1 MALEILPTSTL
12 SELTRPP
19 TIGER
24 REATLKAL
32 FEARVPRRND
42 YALSL
47 NYAFMTTGGTP
58 VYAFDR
64 GVLRAGHYSEDLNSP
79 TPDIRGAFT
88 RPGWYT
94 LGRPRK
100 ATIEWRG
107 KYWVVIRIDRADDKE
122 GAQ

>member
-1 MALEILPTSTL
+1 MALETLEPSTI
-12 SELTRPP
+12 SEMLKPP
-19 TIGER
+19 TVGER

-32 FEARVPRRND
+32 FEARVPRYE

-47 NYAFMTTGGTP
+47 NYAVRTTGGTP

-64 GVLRAGHYSEDLNSP
+64 GALRAGHYSEDLSSP

-94 LGRPRK
+94 LGHPRK

-107 KYWVVIRIDRADDKE
+107 KYWIVVSIARADSKE
-122 GAQ
+122 GVK

>member
-1 MALEILPTSTL
+1 MPLETLEPSTI
-12 SELTRPP
+12 SEMLKPP
-19 TIGER
+19 TVGER

-32 FEARVPRRND
+32 FEARVPRYE

-47 NYAFMTTGGTP
+47 NYAFQTTGGTP

-64 GVLRAGHYSEDLNSP
+64 GALRAGHYSEDLNSP

-94 LGRPRK
+94 LGHPRK

-107 KYWVVIRIDRADDKE
+107 KYWIVVSIVRADSKE
-122 GAQ
+122 GVK

>member
-1 MALEILPTSTL
+1 MALEILPTSTI

-64 GVLRAGHYSEDLNSP
+64 GVLRAGHYSEDLSSP

-94 LGRPRK
+94 LGHPRK

-107 KYWVVIRIDRADDKE
+107 KYWIVVSIARADSKE
-122 GAQ
+122 GVK